1 MLSAAAWLFVRKFNS
16 TKESAQQS
24 PSASSSPAVSSAAEG
39 NQQIPMDKISA
50 QEIQVGSGPEAKNG
64 NTVNVHYTGYLIDG
78 KKFDSSLDRGQPFTF
93 TIGAGEVIKGW
104 DIGVS
109 GMKAGGK
116 RRLIIPPA
124 FGYGDKEVG
133 NGLIPPNS
141 ILIFDVELLIIK
153 K

>member
-1 MLSAAAWLFVRKFNS
+1 
-16 TKESAQQS
+16 
-24 PSASSSPAVSSAAEG
+24 
-39 NQQIPMDKISA
+39 MDKISA

-104 DIGVS
+104 DIGVA